1 MRIEPLNPLP
11 TVGEGGEAKPIR
23 VRGDSTFAH
32 LALASPLG
40 IARVRLLGEVRRQ
53 AATDSDTELV
63 TPKSGE

>member
-11 TVGEGGEAKPIR
+11 TVGESGEAKPNR

-32 LALASPLG
+32 LALASQLG